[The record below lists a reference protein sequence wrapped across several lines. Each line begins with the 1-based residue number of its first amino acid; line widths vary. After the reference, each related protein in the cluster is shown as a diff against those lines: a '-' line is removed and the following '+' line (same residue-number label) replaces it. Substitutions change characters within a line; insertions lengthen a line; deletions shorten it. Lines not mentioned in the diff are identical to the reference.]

1 MIAIIVGVWVV
12 ISVPLALLFARIVSN
27 NHKSEVR
34 PISDPEA
41 SHGVKIRHLTSET
54 TQTGRPTKR
63 AVECPYTSGHR

>member
-1 MIAIIVGVWVV
+1 MVIAVIVGVWVV

-41 SHGVKIRHLTSET
+41 SHGVKIRH
-54 TQTGRPTKR
+54 
-63 AVECPYTSGHR
+63 